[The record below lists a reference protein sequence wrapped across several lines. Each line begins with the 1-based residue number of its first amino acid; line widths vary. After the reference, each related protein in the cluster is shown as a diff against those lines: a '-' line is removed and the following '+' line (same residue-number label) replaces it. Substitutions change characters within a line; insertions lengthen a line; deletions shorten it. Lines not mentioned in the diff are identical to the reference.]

1 MLLAAEKNNVLLME
15 AVKSTLAPNF
25 FAIQENLHKL
35 GKIRRYV
42 ASNCQYSSRYD
53 AYKEGTILRA
63 FDPNFANGTW
73 KVIDRKSAKKECCM
87 SGGVASVHNQRTA
100 CT

>member
-35 GKIRRYV
+35 GKIRNTGSMAR
-42 ASNCQYSSRYD
+42 NFG
-53 AYKEGTILRA
+53 KLA
-63 FDPNFANGTW
+63 FFMPN
-73 KVIDRKSAKKECCM
+73 
-87 SGGVASVHNQRTA
+87 
-100 CT
+100 